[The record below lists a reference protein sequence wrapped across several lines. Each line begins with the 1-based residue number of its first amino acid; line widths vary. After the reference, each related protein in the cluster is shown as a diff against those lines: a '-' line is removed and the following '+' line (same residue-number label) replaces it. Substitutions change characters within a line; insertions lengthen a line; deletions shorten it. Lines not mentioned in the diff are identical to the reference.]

1 MASVTL
7 SLCSSLATHCR
18 ISPKQ
23 NPSTPTLFFSNNTN
37 LTFLSLSSDN
47 LSRSSSSSHTF
58 HFLPKS
64 SESEAAVLDSQTQSP
79 EIDSPEPE
87 VAQIVETSSEQQV
100 PKREQVFAVV
110 MVSNGKTAMLYAFF
124 W

>member
-1 MASVTL
+1 M
-7 SLCSSLATHCR
+7 
-18 ISPKQ
+18 
-23 NPSTPTLFFSNNTN
+23 
-37 LTFLSLSSDN
+37 
-47 LSRSSSSSHTF
+47 
-58 HFLPKS
+58 
-64 SESEAAVLDSQTQSP
+64 LDSQTQSP